1 MKSALIFLNGY
12 YDTRHL
18 DFYRQEIETAL
29 ESRSPLI
36 CADGGIWIFD
46 ALNQCGESQLIP
58 DVLIGDMDSVA
69 DRGYKPLPPEK
80 QTLTQAKHV
89 VQEWIGKTDKD
100 YTDGQLAVDYAL
112 EQYGCRHI
120 IIYGGLPRPEGYET
134 DQFLGNLKLMRFGH
148 YRVPRDE
155 SYSAE
160 MRDPKQTIH
169 YVLSAVRLTRKNSE
183 LQRVSLIAET
193 ENVIVEKSE
202 NLKWNL
208 ASLHIHPD
216 LTNALRNEFV
226 EGAEWA
232 ALQLA
237 EGSAPVYVIHNW

>member
-29 ESRSPLI
+29 ENRSPLI
-36 CADGGIWIFD
+36 CADGGIRIFD
-46 ALNQCGESQLIP
+46 ELNRREDMPIVP
-58 DVLIGDMDSVA
+58 DVLIGDMDSA
-69 DRGYKPLPPEK
+69 SHRGSKPL
-80 QTLTQAKHV
+80 LQAKHI
-89 VQEWIGKTDKD
+89 VQKWIGQTDKD

-112 EQYGCRHI
+112 EEYRCRHI
-120 IIYGGLPRPEGYET
+120 IIYGGLPRPEVYET

-148 YRVPRDE
+148 YRVSTDE
-155 SYSAE
+155 VYKAE

-169 YVLSAVRLTRKNSE
+169 YVLSSVRLTRKNSE

-193 ENVIVEKSE
+193 DNVVVEKSE
-202 NLKWNL
+202 NLRWDL
-208 ASLHIHPD
+208 ALLHIHPD

-226 EGAEWA
+226 ESAEWA
-232 ALQLA
+232 ALQLI
-237 EGSAPVYVIHNW
+237 EGAAPVYVIHNW

>member
-12 YDTRHL
+12 YDARHL

-193 ENVIVEKSE
+193 ENVVVEKSE

>member
-1 MKSALIFLNGY
+1 MTKNKKMKSVLIFLNGY
-12 YDTRHL
+12 YDTRYL
-18 DFYRQEIETAL
+18 DFYRQEIVTAVKN
-29 ESRSPLI
+29 RSPLI
-36 CADGGIWIFD
+36 CADGGIRIFD
-46 ALNQCGESQLIP
+46 ALNRHGETLLVP
-58 DVLIGDMDSVA
+58 DVLIGDMDSVVQEETKA
-69 DRGYKPLPPEK
+69 K
-80 QTLTQAKHV
+80 QT

-148 YRVPRDE
+148 YRVSRAEP
-155 SYSAE
+155 YSAE

-169 YVLSAVRLTRKNSE
+169 YVLSSIRLARKNGG
-183 LQRVSLIAET
+183 LQRVSLIAEAD
-193 ENVIVEKSE
+193 EVVVEKSD
-202 NLKWNL
+202 NLRWDL

-232 ALQLA
+232 ALQLV

>member
-18 DFYRQEIETAL
+18 NFYRQEIVTAVKN
-29 ESRSPLI
+29 RSPLI
-36 CADGGIWIFD
+36 CADGGIRIFD
-46 ALNQCGESQLIP
+46 ELNQRGKKRLIP

-69 DRGYKPLPPEK
+69 HQGYKLLPQESSVP
-80 QTLTQAKHV
+80 QAKHV
-89 VQEWIGKTDKD
+89 VQDWIGQTDKD

-112 EQYGCRHI
+112 EEYGCRHI
-120 IIYGGLPRPEGYET
+120 MIYGGLPRPEIYET

-148 YRVPRDE
+148 YRVSRDE
-155 SYSAE
+155 HYSAE

-169 YVLSAVRLTRKNSE
+169 YVLSTVRLTRKNSR
-183 LQRVSLIAET
+183 LQRVSLIAEAD
-193 ENVIVEKSE
+193 NVVVEKSE
-202 NLKWNL
+202 NLRWEL
-208 ASLHIHPD
+208 LSLHIHPD

-232 ALQLA
+232 ALHLV

>member
-46 ALNQCGESQLIP
+46 ALNQCGERRFIP

-69 DRGYKPLPPEK
+69 DRGYKPLREEK
-80 QTLTQAKHV
+80 QPVAQAKHV

-112 EQYGCRHI
+112 EQSGCRHI

-148 YRVPRDE
+148 YRVSTDE
-155 SYSAE
+155 NYKTE

-169 YVLSAVRLTRKNSE
+169 YVLSAVRLARKNSG
-183 LQRVSLIAET
+183 LQRVSLIAEAD
-193 ENVIVEKSE
+193 NVVVEKSE
-202 NLKWNL
+202 NLRWDL

>member
-29 ESRSPLI
+29 ESPSPLI
-36 CADGGIWIFD
+36 CADGGIHIFD
-46 ALNQCGESQLIP
+46 ALNQHGETLLVP
-58 DVLIGDMDSVA
+58 DVLIGDMDSVVEGETKA
-69 DRGYKPLPPEK
+69 K
-80 QTLTQAKHV
+80 QT

-112 EQYGCRHI
+112 EEYGCRHI

-148 YRVPRDE
+148 YRVSRDE
-155 SYSAE
+155 PYSAE

-169 YVLSAVRLTRKNSE
+169 YVLSSIRLARKNSG
-183 LQRVSLIAET
+183 LQRVSLIAEADNT
-193 ENVIVEKSE
+193 IVKKSD
-202 NLKWNL
+202 NLRWDL

-226 EGAEWA
+226 AGAEWA
-232 ALQLA
+232 ALQLV